1 MIPSG
6 AVSVLS
12 RAERLML
19 RKAGE
24 RCYRQSYHH
33 HHRRL
38 GGSHSLNLHHPSAS
52 SSSSS
57 SSVRCISS
65 SQLTVERKTDTSNF
79 DRRPKKE
86 DLVFGH
92 TFTDHMLTIEW
103 DTENG
108 WGAPSIEPFRNL
120 SISPAASSLHY
131 GLQCFEGMKAYRSS
145 EDSDLIH
152 LFRPDMNMKRL
163 TTSMDRLQM
172 PGSDFDNEELIKLI
186 GELVKI
192 DRDWIPSGE
201 GYSLYIRPTVIAT
214 HKFLGLAAPES
225 ILLYVICS
233 PVGPYYKTGFD
244 PIKLTADTS
253 CVRAWPGGTGNVKV
267 GGNYAATMK
276 PAAEAAAKGYSQILW
291 LFGDNDEV
299 TEVGAMNFFIHWI
312 NKETNRPELVT
323 ASLER
328 GDILP
333 GVTRDSVLQLAR
345 SWDGLDVSERNITM
359 HEIREASRENRLL
372 EAFGAGTAA
381 VVTPISGIQYKGEE
395 ISIPSVGALTQR
407 VWDEVV
413 GIQYR
418 TMEGPPGWI
427 VEL

>member
-1 MIPSG
+1 MIPSRF
-6 AVSVLS
+6 VSMLS
-12 RAERLML
+12 RTERLVL
-19 RKAGE
+19 RKASE
-24 RCYRQSYHH
+24 
-33 HHRRL
+33 RRL
-38 GGSHSLNLHHPSAS
+38 GPSCNSIRSHINKDNNNRSVQ
-52 SSSSS
+52 S

-65 SQLTVERKTDTSNF
+65 SRLQVEPKIDRSDF
-79 DRRPKKE
+79 DKRPEKE

-103 DTENG
+103 DTDNG
-108 WGAPSIEPFRNL
+108 WGAPKIAPFHDL
-120 SISPAASSLHY
+120 KIHPAATSLHY

-145 EDSDLIH
+145 EDGESIH
-152 LFRPDMNMKRL
+152 LFRPNKNMERL

-172 PGSDFDNEELIKLI
+172 PGADFDNEELIKLI

-192 DRDWIPSGE
+192 DKDWIPSGE

-214 HKFLGLAAPES
+214 HKFLGLAAPDS

-291 LFGDNDEV
+291 LFGENDEV
-299 TEVGAMNFFIHWI
+299 TEVGAMNFFVYWI

-323 ASLER
+323 ASLDR

-333 GVTRDSVLQLAR
+333 GVTRDSILELAR
-345 SWDGLDVSERNITM
+345 AWGDFDVSERNITM
-359 HEIREASRENRLL
+359 NEIREASEENRLL

-381 VVTPISGIQYKGEE
+381 VVTPISCIRYKGKE
-395 ISIPSVGALTQR
+395 IEIPAVGNLTQR

-418 TMEGPPGWI
+418 TMEAPPGWI